1 MVDINPVEGL
11 DEDGGSHL
19 RTGLLILLVAAV
31 ALIAASFYLRSG
43 GIAEGRVTAVVAA
56 EGALDG
62 KPGIHFVPQ
71 VTFTLPDGTVITFL
85 DKDSAAAQLPYV
97 IRGTVSV
104 IYDPENP
111 QDAHIGNRNWIWI
124 NIAILLSA
132 AGLWFFRGFLN
143 TALDPE

>member
-1 MVDINPVEGL
+1 MRRYSN
-11 DEDGGSHL
+11 GGVSAAASVSAS
-19 RTGLLILLVAAV
+19 RTRSSWNGDRPQAGSVAA
-31 ALIAASFYLRSG
+31 ASPRMAKAWQRQPPQSISRRSQERQG
-43 GIAEGRVTAVVAA
+43 S
-56 EGALDG
+56 
-62 KPGIHFVPQ
+62 GIHFVPQ

-104 IYDPENP
+104 NYDPENP

-124 NIAILLSA
+124 NIAVLLSA